1 MGVLSRKCAL
11 ESRDSRR
18 PRSVSA
24 VVHEEEYIVNKYL
37 IPRKLG

>member
-18 PRSVSA
+18 PRSVSS

>member
-11 ESRDSRR
+11 ESRDRR